1 MDEFE
6 KLLSKALPEE
16 ESFKKGKIVTG
27 RVVKVDDRFAY
38 VDIGYKVEGVIPKEE
53 LPQVKEGEEIQAVIV
68 RISPRLDCPS
78 LSYRVI
84 AQ

>member
-53 LPQVKEGEEIQAVIV
+53 LPQVKE
-68 RISPRLDCPS
+68 
-78 LSYRVI
+78 
-84 AQ
+84 